1 MTRDPPPGG
10 LSVTLAENIAAL
22 TARRATEA
30 REAPLAD
37 RIAGQ
42 VTHFTGSMRFV
53 TLHLLLFGAWIAI
66 NLGWVPGIPRFDPSF
81 VQLAMVASVEAIF
94 LSTFVLIAQNRMQRA
109 ADRRADLDL
118 HINLLAEHELSRIG
132 DLLTRMAERLGVD
145 AEALAFDEIRQ
156 LIHPERVLDA
166 IDHAHAREGLD
177 DQP

>member
-10 LSVTLAENIAAL
+10 LSLTLAENIGAL
-22 TARRATEA
+22 AARRAAEA
-30 REAPLAD
+30 RDAPLAD
-37 RIAGQ
+37 RIAGGI
-42 VTHFTGSMRFV
+42 TRLTGSMRFV
-53 TLHLLLFGAWIAI
+53 VLHLLLFGGWIAV
-66 NLGWVPGIPRFDPSF
+66 NLGWVPGVSRFDPSF

-132 DLLTRMAERLGVD
+132 ELLTRMAARMDVD

-166 IDHAHAREGLD
+166 IDQAHAREGLD